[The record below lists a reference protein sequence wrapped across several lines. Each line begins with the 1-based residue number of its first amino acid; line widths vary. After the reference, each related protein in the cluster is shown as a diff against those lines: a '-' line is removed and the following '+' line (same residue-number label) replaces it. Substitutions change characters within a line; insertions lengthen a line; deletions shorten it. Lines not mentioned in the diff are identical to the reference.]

1 VDWRLLCEETFQP
14 AELEEFKSAILN
26 SYFFEMFV
34 EDLPMWGYVGDVSG
48 EDLLVGD
55 GTHVYLFPHLH
66 FRFGYNGDHVVSARA
81 ITDVSSNDSSVNLPD
96 QILQLDRRV
105 DITDTLR

>member
-1 VDWRLLCEETFQP
+1 METSQYEINFRDDVDWRLLCEETFQP

-55 GTHVYLFPHLH
+55 GTHVSFP
-66 FRFGYNGDHVVSARA
+66 
-81 ITDVSSNDSSVNLPD
+81 SSTFPLW
-96 QILQLDRRV
+96 LQKRSCGICTCYYRRK
-105 DITDTLR
+105 

>member
-1 VDWRLLCEETFQP
+1 METSQYEINFRDDVDWRLLCEETFQP

-48 EDLLVGD
+48 EDLLIGEVD
-55 GTHVYLFPHLH
+55 GSHVYLFPHLH
-66 FRFGYNGDHVVSARA
+66 FRLGYNGNQLVSAKVS
-81 ITDVSSNDSSVNLPD
+81 TDVSCD
-96 QILQLDRRV
+96 DR
-105 DITDTLR
+105 LSA